1 MKIKYFILLLIIS
14 LSCKSKKENYTELK
28 KELTE
33 IYLIDQIDR
42 NDKNW
47 ILQIRRD
54 EQNLIAVTKIIDS
67 LGWLSK
73 EEIGDTANAA
83 LFLVIQHSNK
93 ATMEKYFPIL
103 KKAVEN
109 KKANKQDLALLTDR
123 IEMLNGRPQIY
134 GSQFQTINNEL
145 VLYPILDSMN
155 VHKRRKEIGMK
166 SLEE

>member
-1 MKIKYFILLLIIS
+1 MS
-14 LSCKSKKENYTELK
+14 V
-28 KELTE
+28 LTE

-93 ATMEKYFPIL
+93 ATMEKYLPIV

-123 IEMLNGRPQIY
+123 IEMLNSRLQIY

-145 VLYPILDSMN
+145 VLYPILDSNN
-155 VHKRRKEIGMK
+155 VDQRRKEIGMK
-166 SLEE
+166 TLREYILEVKGMNKN